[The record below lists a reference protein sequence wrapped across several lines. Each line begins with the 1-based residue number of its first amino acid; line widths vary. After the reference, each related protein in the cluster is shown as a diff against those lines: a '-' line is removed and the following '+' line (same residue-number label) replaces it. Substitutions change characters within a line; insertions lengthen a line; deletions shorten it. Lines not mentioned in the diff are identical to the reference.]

1 MSEEARQRLKIM
13 TETTDGFRIAEEDLA
28 IRGPGEFL
36 GARQSGMPDF
46 RVANIARDGKVLI
59 EAREEAARV
68 IEEDPHLE
76 ADEHRVLK
84 FVLQRLWKGR
94 LSLAGVG

>member
-1 MSEEARQRLKIM
+1 M

-59 EAREEAARV
+59 DAREEAARV
-68 IEEDPHLE
+68 IEADSRLE
-76 ADEHRVLK
+76 APQNRALKQVLR
-84 FVLQRLWKGR
+84 RLWKGR